1 MARKRVTA
9 AHTATASWHEF
20 ASRAEVAEALAQNV
34 AGKLAQA
41 VDDKASGFL
50 AVSGGTTPSAFFR
63 VLSGKSIAWDKVT
76 VTLVDERFVPQTSPR
91 SNAALVRST
100 LMQGKAA
107 FARFVGLYRPAATAD
122 AAAAEASAE
131 LGRLRWPL
139 DMAILGMGTDGH
151 TASFFPDASE
161 LQTLLS
167 PSESAYVLPVDAE
180 SAGEPR
186 LTLPLARIVAA
197 GEIAVHIEGAEKK
210 AALQAALET
219 GDRPISAV
227 FKHAGKPVHIYWAP

>member
-1 MARKRVTA
+1 MARERVKA
-9 AHTATASWHEF
+9 AEAATATWHQF
-20 ASRAEVAEALAQNV
+20 ASRAELAEALAERV
-34 AGKLAQA
+34 AGRLAA
-41 VDDKASGFL
+41 AIERKTNGFL
-50 AVSGGTTPSAFFR
+50 AVSGGTTPAGFFR
-63 VLSGKSIAWDKVT
+63 VLSGKSVDWSKVT

-107 FARFVGLYRPAATAD
+107 FARFVGLYRPAATA
-122 AAAAEASAE
+122 AAAASEASAE
-131 LGRLRWPL
+131 LSRLPWPL
-139 DMAILGMGTDGH
+139 DVAILGMGADGH
-151 TASFFPDASE
+151 TASFFPDATD

-210 AALQAALET
+210 EALEAALAT

>member
-1 MARKRVTA
+1 MARERVTA
-9 AHTATASWHEF
+9 AETAAATWHQF
-20 ASRAEVAEALAQNV
+20 GSRAEVAEALAESV
-34 AGKLAQA
+34 SAALSRAIERKG
-41 VDDKASGFL
+41 SGFL
-50 AVSGGTTPSAFFR
+50 AVSGGTTPAAFFR
-63 VLSGKSIAWDKVT
+63 VLSGKSVDWSKVI

-107 FARFVGLYRPAATAD
+107 FARFVGLYRPAATAG
-122 AAAAEASAE
+122 AAAAEASKE
-131 LGRLRWPL
+131 LARLPWPL
-139 DMAILGMGTDGH
+139 DVAILGMGTDGH
-151 TASFFPDASE
+151 TASFFPDAPE

-197 GEIAVHIEGAEKK
+197 GAIAVHIEGAEKK
-210 AALQAALET
+210 AALEAALET

>member
-1 MARKRVTA
+1 MARERVTA
-9 AHTATASWHEF
+9 AKTAAPIWHQF
-20 ASRAEVAEALAQNV
+20 GSRAEVAEALAERV
-34 AGKLAQA
+34 AAALSHAIERKG
-41 VDDKASGFL
+41 SGFL
-50 AVSGGTTPSAFFR
+50 AVSGGTTPAAFFR
-63 VLSGKSIAWDKVT
+63 VLSGKSVDWSKVT

-107 FARFVGLYRPAATAD
+107 FGRFVGLYRPAASAD
-122 AAAAEASAE
+122 AAASEASAE
-131 LGRLRWPL
+131 LSRLPWPL
-139 DMAILGMGTDGH
+139 DVAILGMGTDGH
-151 TASFFPDASE
+151 TASFFPDAPT

-197 GEIAVHIEGAEKK
+197 GDIAVHIEGAEKK
-210 AALQAALET
+210 AALEAALET
-219 GDRPISAV
+219 GDPPISAV
-227 FKHAGKPVHIYWAP
+227 FKYAGKPVHIYWAP